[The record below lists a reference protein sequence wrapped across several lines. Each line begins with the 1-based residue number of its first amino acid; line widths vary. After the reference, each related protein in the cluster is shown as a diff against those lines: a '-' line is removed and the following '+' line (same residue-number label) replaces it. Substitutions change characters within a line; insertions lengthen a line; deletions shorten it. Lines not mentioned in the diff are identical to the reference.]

1 MTKLRAAVP
10 RAAFISFLMFGMMP
24 ATGLAGDLSRYRD
37 FQLGTDLP
45 TIAKQ
50 LGANPSEAK
59 AIHRRPALIQEL
71 DWRPQPL
78 GASPRAEAAQDVVF
92 SFYEGK
98 LFQIAVHYDRYAT
111 EGLTARD
118 LVEAISS
125 TYGPAAEPNPPSKA
139 LEGPYGDPEEVLAR
153 WQDSEYSFELI
164 RSSYGPS
171 YRLMGTQKVLAAQ
184 ADAAN
189 LESKR
194 IDDQE
199 APQREA
205 ARVAGE
211 AEVAKT
217 KLEQARLA
225 NKLKFRP

>member
-10 RAAFISFLMFGMMP
+10 RAAFLSFLVCGITS
-24 ATGLAGDLSRYRD
+24 AAGLAGDLSRYRD

-50 LGANPSEAK
+50 LGTNPSEAK
-59 AIHRRPALIQEL
+59 AIHRRPVLIQEL

-78 GASPRAEAAQDVVF
+78 GPSSRAEAAQDVVF
-92 SFYEGK
+92 SFYEGS
-98 LFQIAVHYDRYAT
+98 LFQIAVHYDRYET

-118 LVEAISS
+118 LVEAISA
-125 TYGPAAEPNPPSKA
+125 TYGPAATPTPPSKA
-139 LEGPYGDPEEVLAR
+139 AAGPYGDPEEVLAR
-153 WQDSEYSFELI
+153 WQDSKYSFELI

-171 YRLMGTQKVLAAQ
+171 YRLIGTQKTLAAQ
-184 ADAAN
+184 ANAAD

-211 AEVAKT
+211 AEAAKT
-217 KLEQARLA
+217 KLEKARLA